1 MAKDKGTKKI
11 RDKAAEKAV
20 KARLRSTHLKSFRI
34 LGSEKDPETGDTAV
48 HILRMVG
55 SDNYLFRVNCKTEGA
70 GFAMSGLVPVTDP
83 QEFGEYRVYNP
94 KPASAE
100 ALRPTEKEKK
110 FKGYSQ

>member
-1 MAKDKGTKKI
+1 MAKDNKKKA

-20 KARLRSTHLKSFRI
+20 KARIGSTHLKSFRI
-34 LGSEKDPETGDTAV
+34 LGSEKDPDTGVVTV

-55 SDNYLFRVNCKTEGA
+55 SDNYLFRVKCEQEG
-70 GFAMSGLVPVTDP
+70 GSYSMSGLLPVTNEED
-83 QEFGEYRVYNP
+83 FGEYRVYNP

-110 FKGYSQ
+110 FTGYGK